1 MVQEKFLSEG
11 KKPIIFLDYVQKI
24 PALKNSEGMKE
35 KIDSSMKNLKDFQ
48 KKNDLIV
55 FALSSFNRENY
66 WLPVSE
72 TAFKETGEL
81 EFTADVIFGLQ
92 YSVIDDFGKVKTEI
106 EKRNAIQQAKKQ
118 NPRQIQLVC
127 LKNRFGETYG
137 CNLFYYS
144 AVNNFEE
151 ILQDSKSQMNSEKAD
166 DWEIK

>member
-1 MVQEKFLSEG
+1 
-11 KKPIIFLDYVQKI
+11 
-24 PALKNSEGMKE
+24 MKE
-35 KIDSSMKNLKDFQ
+35 KIDSSMKILKDFQ
-48 KKNDLIV
+48 KKNNLIFFV
-55 FALSSFNRENY
+55 LSSFNRENY

-92 YSVIDDFGKVKTEI
+92 YSVIDDFGKIKNEI

-127 LKNRFGETYG
+127 LKNRFGETYS
-137 CNLFYYS
+137 CDLLYHS

-151 ILQDSKSQMNSEKAD
+151 ILRDSKSQMNLKNAD
-166 DWEIK
+166 DWEFK